1 MIPRARPGTP
11 AQPDPRDHSS
21 PRAHAGTPA
30 PSGTRIR
37 PGTCTRPGA
46 ARIIGVD
53 PGSRSTGY
61 GVVDSDGTRLVHVAS
76 GFVRTGEGGWSDRL
90 RRIFEDLGAIIDAH
104 TPGEFVIEKV
114 FVHRNVSSALKL
126 GQARGAAILAG
137 ATRAL
142 PVYEYSPNEVK
153 QAVTGRGHATKEQI
167 QHMTRVLLAL
177 REPAQADQADALAVA
192 ICHAHVRATVA
203 RQERALANAAGLRR

>member
-1 MIPRARPGTP
+1 M
-11 AQPDPRDHSS
+11 S
-21 PRAHAGTPA
+21 PRAHAGTQVQPGTPA
-30 PSGTRIR
+30 R
-37 PGTCTRPGA
+37 PGTWARSGP

-61 GVVDSDGTRLVHVAS
+61 GVVDTDGTRLVHVAS

-137 ATRAL
+137 ATRSL
-142 PVYEYSPNEVK
+142 PVHEYSPNEVK
-153 QAVTGRGHATKEQI
+153 QAVTGRGHASKEQI

-177 REPAQADQADALAVA
+177 REPSQADQADALAVA
-192 ICHAHVRATVA
+192 ICHAHVRATVV
-203 RQERALANAAGLRR
+203 RRERALASAVGGPQ

>member
-1 MIPRARPGTP
+1 MSPP
-11 AQPDPRDHSS
+11 AQPDPQVHSI
-21 PRAHAGTPA
+21 PQAHAGTPS

-37 PGTCTRPGA
+37 QGTWTRHGTV
-46 ARIIGVD
+46 RIIGVD

-61 GVVDSDGTRLVHVAS
+61 GVVDTDGTRLVHVAS

-90 RRIFEDLGAIIDAH
+90 RRIFEDLGAIIDTH

-114 FVHRNVSSALKL
+114 FVHRNASSALKL

-177 REPAQADQADALAVA
+177 REPSQADEADALAVA

-203 RQERALANAAGLRR
+203 RHERALANATGLRR

>member
-1 MIPRARPGTP
+1 MSPRARPGTP
-11 AQPDPRDHSS
+11 AQPGPQVHSS

-37 PGTCTRPGA
+37 PGTWTRPGT

-61 GVVDSDGTRLVHVAS
+61 GVVDTDGTRLVHVAS
-76 GFVRTGEGGWSDRL
+76 GFVRTGEGEWSDRL
-90 RRIFEDLGAIIDAH
+90 RRIFEDLGVIIDTHA
-104 TPGEFVIEKV
+104 PGEFVIEKV
-114 FVHRNVSSALKL
+114 FVHRNASSALKL
-126 GQARGAAILAG
+126 GQARGASILAG

-177 REPAQADQADALAVA
+177 REPSQADEADALAVA

-203 RQERALANAAGLRR
+203 RHERALANAGGLRR